1 MKHNFLRI
9 KIVDLFRILGLYTF
23 LRFLKNVNT
32 ISRNSYSQTGEDS
45 LISQYFEDESFT
57 YVDIGAGEPVYG
69 SNTYCFYRRGMRGIL
84 VDPLPAN
91 KLLARIIRPRDI
103 FIESLVGDRSGPQ
116 QFWEFEAYEYSTMD
130 PEVADRLKREGII
143 KVKKQRFV
151 NMMTLQ
157 EIAKL
162 IPNPELPWLLSVDV
176 EGVDFSVI
184 KSFDFKISR
193 PRVICI
199 EDHGFIQNLRSEQHD
214 FILRL
219 GYRLESQTSISLI
232 YIDTRTIHSENL
244 SGL

>member
-1 MKHNFLRI
+1 
-9 KIVDLFRILGLYTF
+9 
-23 LRFLKNVNT
+23 
-32 ISRNSYSQTGEDS
+32 
-45 LISQYFEDESFT
+45 
-57 YVDIGAGEPVYG
+57 
-69 SNTYCFYRRGMRGIL
+69 MRGIL

-91 KLLARIIRPRDI
+91 RILARVIRPRDI
-103 FIESLVGDRSGPQ
+103 FIDSLVGEGSGPQ

-184 KSFDFKISR
+184 KSFDFKR
-193 PRVICI
+193 CCK
-199 EDHGFIQNLRSEQHD
+199 
-214 FILRL
+214 
-219 GYRLESQTSISLI
+219 
-232 YIDTRTIHSENL
+232 
-244 SGL
+244 

>member
-1 MKHNFLRI
+1 MNYNFLRI
-9 KIVDLFRILGLYTF
+9 KIVHLFRILGLYTF
-23 LRFLKNVNT
+23 LRFLKNVNA
-32 ISRNSYSQTGEDS
+32 ISRISYSQTGEDS

-57 YVDIGAGEPVYG
+57 YVDIGAGEPICG
-69 SNTYCFYRRGMRGIL
+69 SNTYYFYRRGMRGIL

-91 KLLARIIRPRDI
+91 RILARVIRPRDV
-103 FIESLVGDRSGPQ
+103 FIESLVGVGSGPRR
-116 QFWEFEAYEYSTMD
+116 FWEFEAYEYSTMD
-130 PEVADRLKREGII
+130 PEVADRLKREGTI
-143 KVKKQRFV
+143 KVKKQKFV
-151 NMMTLQ
+151 GMTSLQ

-184 KSFDFKISR
+184 KSFDFKVSR

-199 EDHGFIQNLRSEQHD
+199 EDHGFIQNHRSEQHD

-232 YIDTRTIHSENL
+232 YIDSKTINSQNTSRL
-244 SGL
+244 